1 MSVIR
6 KAKEGPISPES
17 LETPSVDS
25 MISRTSLLNTK
36 YFGHKLRRTNNLYMI
51 SEFLIIFGSAASGV
65 SGWAIWTFGLTKQAW
80 LVIAAI
86 STLMSAIKPI
96 LQLNK
101 KIERY
106 SRLFTGHNS
115 NFLSMDDLVKRV
127 AICQGISPEL
137 EREYKQLYHRYIQ
150 LSNEDDPSPQKSVV
164 VNLMAEVEKQN
175 SAGKFMVAEMQ
186 KALYRF
192 DFVLYP
198 SHLTCSGVAHD
209 RA

>member
-1 MSVIR
+1 MNVI
-6 KAKEGPISPES
+6 KKVKEGPPEL
-17 LETPSVDS
+17 LETSLMRFYDFY
-25 MISRTSLLNTK
+25 RTSLLNTK
-36 YFGHKLRRTNNLYMI
+36 YFGYRLRRANNLYMI

-65 SGWAIWTFGLTKQAW
+65 SGWAIWTYGITKQAW

-86 STLMSAIKPI
+86 SALMSATKPI

-115 NFLSMDDLVKRV
+115 NFLSMEDLVKRV

-150 LSNEDDPSPQKSVV
+150 LSNEDDPNPPKGLVES
-164 VNLMAEVEKQN
+164 LMVEVEKQIPPE
-175 SAGKFMVAEMQ
+175 SLWWPK
-186 KALYRF
+186 
-192 DFVLYP
+192 
-198 SHLTCSGVAHD
+198 
-209 RA
+209 